1 MTNPRQANVE
11 AALAAFYERAERGRV
26 PQRRRYGRVVG
37 GVVGARQHQRRKR
50 LRQKLLHWT
59 QLRRY
64 RAVK

>member
-1 MTNPRQANVE
+1 MTNPRRANVE

-37 GVVGARQHQRRKR
+37 GVVGSHQHQRGKR